1 MFRARASWFVVMVVR
16 VVVINVVA
24 LVAVAG
30 YACIVVVSPALTALL
45 VVAVAIAC
53 QN

>member
-30 YACIVVVSPALTALL
+30 YAFIVVSPALTALL